1 MCSLLTVT
9 IGREERFSSTLWRFN
24 EPFSSIVSIDAARPS
39 LNGLRSR
46 REAFVMPLYLTGSL
60 VDSNRVQWKQS
71 LATDGREDRMLVL
84 RMDTDL
90 FSVLP
95 GLRSTKFGWQVDMSR
110 LSLTLAHHGW
120 IPRRGTFKADVRPSA
135 LAGYIVTLT
144 F

>member
-1 MCSLLTVT
+1 MWSLPTVT
-9 IGREERFSSTLWRFN
+9 VGRKESFSSTPWRFN
-24 EPFSSIVSIDAARPS
+24 ERFSSIVSIDAAQPS
-39 LNGLRSR
+39 LDGLPSR

-60 VDSNRVQWKQS
+60 VDSNHVQWRQD
-71 LATDGREDRMLVL
+71 LAADGREDRMLVL

-95 GLRSTKFGWQVDMSR
+95 GLRSTKVGWQVDMSR

-120 IPRRGTFKADVRPSA
+120 IPRRGTFKADVRSSA